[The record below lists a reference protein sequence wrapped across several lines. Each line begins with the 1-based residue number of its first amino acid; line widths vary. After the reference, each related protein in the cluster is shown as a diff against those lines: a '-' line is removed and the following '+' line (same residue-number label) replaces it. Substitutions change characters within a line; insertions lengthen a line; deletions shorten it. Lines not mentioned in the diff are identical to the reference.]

1 MINIV
6 DDEYMVCVDC
16 LMVIANGDYSG
27 LALNPDTEDR
37 RTEAINRGL
46 DRAGGS
52 VCCGDQDKDEEFS
65 NRGCDNCGCNLAG
78 SLHHCVI
85 LGENDEV

>member
-1 MINIV
+1 MVKII

-27 LALNPDTEDR
+27 LALHPAEDQR
-37 RTEAINRGL
+37 IEAINRGL
-46 DRAGGS
+46 DNAGGY
-52 VCCGDQDKDEEFS
+52 VTVGDSEHDEEFS
-65 NRGCDNCGCNLAG
+65 HRGCDNCNSGLAG

-85 LGENDEV
+85 LGDDDNE

>member
-1 MINIV
+1 MLRIV

-27 LALNPDTEDR
+27 LANNPDTEDR

-46 DRAGGS
+46 DRAGGN

-65 NRGCDNCGCNLAG
+65 SRGCDNCRSNLAG
-78 SLHHCVI
+78 SLHHCVV
-85 LGENDEV
+85 LAGEKQ